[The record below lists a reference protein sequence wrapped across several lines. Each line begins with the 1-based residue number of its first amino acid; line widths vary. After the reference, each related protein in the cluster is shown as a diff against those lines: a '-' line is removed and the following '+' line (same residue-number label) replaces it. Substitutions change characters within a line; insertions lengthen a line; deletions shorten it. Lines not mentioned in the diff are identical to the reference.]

1 MTFKKI
7 YFLIPILG
15 FVLSSCSSNLPDDVA
30 VAYEQLPSTIDFNY
44 HVRPI
49 LSDRCF
55 ACHGPDEKSR
65 KADLR
70 LDTEEEAFGA
80 LEEGNG
86 YAFIPHQPFK
96 SEAVRRILSDDPDV
110 VMPTPESK
118 TILTAKEK
126 ATIVKWLAQGAEW
139 KAHWSFIAPQKAA
152 LPRIKNKKLI
162 QHPIDQFI
170 LKKLEEEGLSF
181 SEKAD
186 KPTLIRRVYLDL
198 IGLPPTL
205 KEVDDFLKDDR
216 PDAFEKV
223 VDRLL
228 ASPNFGER
236 WAWDW
241 LDAARYSDTNGFQGD
256 PTRKM
261 WPWRDWVIKAIN
273 DNMPYDQF
281 TVEQLAGDLLPNPTD
296 TQILATAF
304 NRNHMYN
311 GEGGRIPEET
321 RVENVFD
328 RVETTGTVFM
338 GLTLNCT
345 RCHDHKFDPITQ
357 KEYFQL
363 YDYFNQTSEEGLN
376 GNGMIPPVLDLSPP
390 MEKEKVAALQVFVE
404 QIANEV
410 KTYEQEIFPSETG
423 VAADSPNAKDLN
435 GDDSYVLTFAPEKR
449 NSYYLGLLARSFKTV
464 DSHYA
469 ELLEKLRD
477 AINKRNRQGSQNLQ
491 VMVMDEI
498 ERHRPTFV
506 LNRGTYNNP
515 TEEQVEMDVPSIL
528 PPLPEDAPKNRLAL
542 AQWLVSKEH
551 PLTARVTVN
560 RFWQA
565 LFGKGLVQTPD
576 DFGTQGTPPSH
587 PALLDWLAVDF
598 VENNW
603 DLKALIKQIVLS
615 RTYQQSSKISEASL
629 EIDPENKLL
638 GRSPRYRMPSWMIRD
653 QALAISG
660 LFHDTIGGVSVKPY
674 QPEGVWAEATFGKI
688 KYKQDEGNALYRRTL
703 YTFWRRI
710 IGPTMLFDN
719 STRQICSV
727 KPNLTNS
734 PQHALITLN
743 DITFLEAARV
753 MAERVLLAQTDE
765 SDRIAYAFRLA
776 TCRFPTAT
784 EKTILKQQL
793 QQFYDQFASKPDSAA
808 AFIKIGEYRQNEQ
821 LEKIEQAAY
830 TAFCSMILNLDE
842 VLSKQ

>member
-1 MTFKKI
+1 MRLKKVNL
-7 YFLIPILG
+7 LIPVLG
-15 FVLSSCSSNLPDDVA
+15 LLLSSCVPSLPNDVA
-30 VAYEQLPSTIDFNY
+30 VAYEQLPEKIDFNY

-55 ACHGPDEKSR
+55 RCHGPDEKAR
-65 KADLR
+65 KANLR
-70 LDTEEEAFGA
+70 LDNEKDAFSVLEGGSKYA
-80 LEEGNG
+80 L
-86 YAFIPHQPFK
+86 IPHKPFE
-96 SEAVRRILSDDPDV
+96 SEAIQRILSTDPDII
-110 VMPTPESK
+110 MPTPASK
-118 TILTAKEK
+118 ITLNAMEK
-126 ATIVKWLAQGAEW
+126 ATLIKWLEQGAEW
-139 KAHWSFIAPQKAA
+139 KAHWSFIPPQKVA
-152 LPRIKNKKLI
+152 LPNVQSEELV
-162 QHPIDQFI
+162 QNPIDHFI
-170 LKKLEEEGLSF
+170 LKKLEDQDRSF

-186 KPTLIRRVYLDL
+186 KTTLIRRVYLDL
-198 IGLPPTL
+198 IGLPPSL
-205 KEVDDFLKDDR
+205 KEVDAFLNDDR

-223 VDRLL
+223 VEQLL

-236 WAWDW
+236 WAWNW

-261 WPWRDWVIKAIN
+261 WPWRDWVIQAIN
-273 DNMPYDQF
+273 NNRPYDQF
-281 TVEQLAGDLLPNPTD
+281 TVEQLAGDLLPNPTTD
-296 TQILATAF
+296 QILATAF

-345 RCHDHKFDPITQ
+345 RCHDHKFDPVSQ

-363 YDYFNQTSEEGLN
+363 YDFFNQTSEEGLN
-376 GNGMIPPVLDLSPP
+376 GNGMIAPVLNLSPKI
-390 MEKEKVAALQVFVE
+390 EQEKVAALQVFVDE
-404 QIANEV
+404 IAKEV
-410 KTYEQEIFPSETG
+410 KTYEAEIFPSDTG
-423 VAADSPNAKDLN
+423 IPADSPAAKDLN

-449 NSYYLGLLARSFKTV
+449 NSYYIGLLARSFKGIDDTYV
-464 DSHYA
+464 Q
-469 ELLEKLRD
+469 LLESLKNAL
-477 AINKRNRQGSQNLQ
+477 NNRNRQGSNNLQ

-506 LNRGTYNNP
+506 LDRGAFDNP
-515 TEEQVEMDVPSIL
+515 TKIQVKMNVPEIL
-528 PPLPEDAPKNRLAL
+528 PPLPKNAPNNRLAL
-542 AQWLVSKEH
+542 AQWLVTKEH

-565 LFGKGLVQTPD
+565 FFAQGLVKTSD
-576 DFGTQGTPPSH
+576 DFGIQGTPPTH

-598 VENNW
+598 VESGW
-603 DLKALIKQIVLS
+603 DVKALIKQIVLS
-615 RTYQQSSKISEASL
+615 RTYQQSSKISTEAL
-629 EIDPENKLL
+629 ELDPENKLL

-660 LFHDTIGGVSVKPY
+660 LLHDTIGGVPVKPY

-688 KYKQDEGNALYRRTL
+688 NYQQDEGNALYRRTI

-710 IGPTMLFDN
+710 VGPTMLFDN
-719 STRQICSV
+719 STRQVCSV
-727 KPNLTNS
+727 KPRLTNA

-753 MAERVLLAQTDE
+753 MAERVLLTKTE
-765 SDRIAYAFRLA
+765 TNERIEFAFRLA
-776 TCRFPTAT
+776 SSRFPNTQENKILHEQFQKFSTQFKAKPTA
-784 EKTILKQQL
+784 
-793 QQFYDQFASKPDSAA
+793 AA
-808 AFIKIGEYRQNEQ
+808 AFVEVGEYRQNEA
-821 LEKIEQAAY
+821 LDPVEQATY
-830 TAFCSMILNLDE
+830 TALCSMILNLDE